1 VIIEPEQLHSMAWGT
16 YNFTRLVV
24 ARFSTFASGVVIPE
38 ARRLVPPACC
48 SGFASCPAGHEG
60 EPKGQLHVKTKTNKD
75 NMAKLLIPGNGQRPP
90 SVRSFDEVVV
100 LNSAGNELHRRP
112 FYGTM
117 VLVHRDNKRQ
127 LVYYLGAFRQPPMR
141 WELTAL
147 WVLAAFA
154 LAQLIEF
161 FSF

>member
-1 VIIEPEQLHSMAWGT
+1 MIIEPEQLHSMAWGT
-16 YNFTRLVV
+16 YKLTRLVV

-90 SVRSFDEVVV
+90 SVRSFDEVDPAQEWWAH
-100 LNSAGNELHRRP
+100 LEHYDRLR
-112 FYGTM
+112 
-117 VLVHRDNKRQ
+117 
-127 LVYYLGAFRQPPMR
+127 
-141 WELTAL
+141 
-147 WVLAAFA
+147 LASNASG
-154 LAQLIEF
+154 LM
-161 FSF
+161 